1 MPDLLT
7 PDGFKIWYD
16 VAGEGEPL
24 VLIGG
29 SSLVHNQWDFM
40 APLLRDRFKIVFY
53 DQRGAGLSDR
63 PATGIS
69 LENWVDDLKG
79 ILDHLGITRAHLLST
94 SNGSFV
100 GIRFSAKY
108 PETVQTLIHY
118 GIYRFTDQYRK
129 MSHVGK
135 RIIDEF
141 GIGNRGLGGF
151 CLSRM
156 FGTPSLYEEWVA
168 RRFEDNLSPAP
179 WNAMHQALDVDLTG
193 DLPRIGAPQMVL
205 VGETGPL
212 GKDTD
217 YASGWREFKRFCPD
231 TEFEVIR
238 GSNGTFH
245 VLTHPAE
252 VTRVVADFLKRHPIR

>member
-1 MPDLLT
+1 MPHLLT
-7 PDGFKIWYD
+7 PDGLKIWYD
-16 VAGEGEPL
+16 VMGEGEPL

-40 APLLRDRFKIVFY
+40 APLLRDRFKIVLY
-53 DQRGAGLSDR
+53 DQRGAGLSGR

-79 ILDHLGITRAHLLST
+79 VLDHIGIKRAHLLST
-94 SNGSFV
+94 SNGSLV
-100 GIRFSAKY
+100 GIRFSAKC

-118 GIYRFTDQYRK
+118 GIYRFTEQYRK
-129 MSHVGK
+129 MSRVGK

-141 GIGNRGLGGF
+141 GIGNRNLGGF
-151 CLSRM
+151 FLSRM
-156 FGTPSLYEEWVA
+156 FGTPPLYEDWVA
-168 RRFEDNLSPAP
+168 RRFEDNLSPTP
-179 WNAMHQALDVDLTG
+179 WDAMHQALDVNLTG
-193 DLPRIGAPQMVL
+193 DLPRIRAPQMIL

-252 VTRVVADFLKRHPIR
+252 VTRVVTDFLKKHPIR